1 MVYIMLADGFEEAEA
16 VIPADLLR
24 RAGIET
30 AFLSLEER
38 EVTGARGI
46 TVTAQLTLAEADT
59 DNMEMLVLPGGLGGV
74 ENIQMNL
81 FAMALIQKAFDKGC
95 YLAALCAAPT
105 ILANIGILDRR
116 NAVCYPGMENE
127 MGSAVVQPGVPVVV
141 SGRIITGEALGSAF
155 DFSLKLIEILK
166 GKQASDTVKNAV
178 YYRH

>member
-46 TVTAQLTLAEADT
+46 TITAQLTLAEADT

-105 ILANIGILDRR
+105 ILAKSGHFR
-116 NAVCYPGMENE
+116 P
-127 MGSAVVQPGVPVVV
+127 
-141 SGRIITGEALGSAF
+141 SGRRLLPRHGGADGLCRGPARCPGGGERTG
-155 DFSLKLIEILK
+155 D
-166 GKQASDTVKNAV
+166 
-178 YYRH
+178 YRGGVGERF